1 MSNFAVIL
9 SGCGSLDGSDI
20 WEAVLLSYH
29 LDRKG
34 NGVIFFAPD
43 AKQKAVVDHLTQT
56 ATEQTRNILQ
66 ESARIARGGIKEIED
81 LSGRQVDGLILP
93 GGHGVVKNLAHS
105 LGEPENGYLKPAKE
119 IQRIIRE
126 IYRRKK
132 PIGACG
138 LAGLLVASALRDILE
153 TPLTL
158 TIGKNPELIKQIE
171 EMGAVG
177 GGDGLRTQA
186 GHHAGKSLETQACGD
201 GLEHRKSC
209 QRSFGA
215 YPIKNKLGGD
225 MREISA
231 KDITKAVIPICQDT
245 GFSVFF
251 VEMGDQICI
260 KDGNLFDAINEGV
273 RQGYRDGYL
282 RKSILADPIERKNTG
297 DNTPAVIHTDVVSG
311 DKLRIIIAPKGGGSE
326 NMSEVK
332 MMKPADGVE
341 GVKEFVIDKV
351 RRSGSNPCP
360 PIVVGVGIG
369 GTFEKCAEMA
379 KRALLRTIGSKHT
392 NPFYA
397 QLEEELLEKVNKLGI
412 GAQGFGGTQTALA
425 VFVETY
431 PCHIASFP
439 AAVNINCHAARH
451 KEVAL

>member
-1 MSNFAVIL
+1 
-9 SGCGSLDGSDI
+9 
-20 WEAVLLSYH
+20 
-29 LDRKG
+29 
-34 NGVIFFAPD
+34 
-43 AKQKAVVDHLTQT
+43 
-56 ATEQTRNILQ
+56 
-66 ESARIARGGIKEIED
+66 
-81 LSGRQVDGLILP
+81 
-93 GGHGVVKNLAHS
+93 
-105 LGEPENGYLKPAKE
+105 
-119 IQRIIRE
+119 
-126 IYRRKK
+126 
-132 PIGACG
+132 
-138 LAGLLVASALRDILE
+138 
-153 TPLTL
+153 
-158 TIGKNPELIKQIE
+158 
-171 EMGAVG
+171 
-177 GGDGLRTQA
+177 
-186 GHHAGKSLETQACGD
+186 
-201 GLEHRKSC
+201 
-209 QRSFGA
+209 
-215 YPIKNKLGGD
+215 

-231 KDITKAVIPICQDT
+231 SDITKTVKDLCIDANYNLGEDVQDALRKMHDKEESPVSKATLKQIIDNFEIAKDGKFPICQDT

-251 VEMGDQICI
+251 VEMGDQVCI
-260 KDGNLFDAINEGV
+260 NDGNLFDAINEGV
-273 RQGYRDGYL
+273 RQGYKDGYL

-297 DNTPAVIHTDVVSG
+297 DNTPSVIHLDVVKG
-311 DKLRIIIAPKGGGSE
+311 DKLKIIIAPKGGGSE

-351 RRSGSNPCP
+351 QRSGSNPCP

-379 KRALLRTIGSKHT
+379 KRSLLRTIGSKHP

-451 KEVAL
+451 KEATL

>member
-1 MSNFAVIL
+1 
-9 SGCGSLDGSDI
+9 
-20 WEAVLLSYH
+20 
-29 LDRKG
+29 
-34 NGVIFFAPD
+34 
-43 AKQKAVVDHLTQT
+43 
-56 ATEQTRNILQ
+56 
-66 ESARIARGGIKEIED
+66 
-81 LSGRQVDGLILP
+81 
-93 GGHGVVKNLAHS
+93 
-105 LGEPENGYLKPAKE
+105 
-119 IQRIIRE
+119 
-126 IYRRKK
+126 
-132 PIGACG
+132 
-138 LAGLLVASALRDILE
+138 
-153 TPLTL
+153 
-158 TIGKNPELIKQIE
+158 
-171 EMGAVG
+171 
-177 GGDGLRTQA
+177 
-186 GHHAGKSLETQACGD
+186 
-201 GLEHRKSC
+201 
-209 QRSFGA
+209 
-215 YPIKNKLGGD
+215 

-231 KDITKAVIPICQDT
+231 SDITKTVKDLCIDANYNLGQDVQDALRKMYEKEESPVSKATLKQIIDNFEIAKEGEFPICQDT

-251 VEMGDQICI
+251 VEMGDQVCI

-273 RQGYRDGYL
+273 RQGYKDGYL

-297 DNTPAVIHTDVVSG
+297 DNTPAVIHMDVVKG
-311 DKLRIIIAPKGGGSE
+311 DKLKIIIAPKGGGSE

-341 GVKEFVIDKV
+341 GVKEFVINKV

-379 KRALLRTIGSKHT
+379 KRSLLRTIGSKHP

-412 GAQGFGGTQTALA
+412 GAQGFGGTHTALA

-451 KEVAL
+451 KEATL